1 MKDKVHDAFL
11 AALRGLEGTQL
22 PLAKDELETPTT
34 SGTDED
40 DTAEDKPS
48 RGGQSE

>member
-1 MKDKVHDAFL
+1 MKDKVHDDFL

-48 RGGQSE
+48 SGGQSE

>member
-22 PLAKDELETPTT
+22 PLAKDELETPAT

-40 DTAEDKPS
+40 NMAEYKPS
-48 RGGQSE
+48 QGGQSE